1 MPINDGVIKIVSDLV
16 LYYVT
21 CETSCLRS
29 GSRPFRIQYDLTC
42 SGKLKMPGVVHHQS
56 VNIIVADLHDGVI
69 TAEELNQETTGEEVA
84 VNEKKT
90 FSESELKKKGMELQL
105 CLVKKIS
112 KWKNKQKSIHS
123 KMQLLK
129 ITSWYSWIKNV
140 S

>member
-1 MPINDGVIKIVSDLV
+1 MA
-16 LYYVT
+16 
-21 CETSCLRS
+21 
-29 GSRPFRIQYDLTC
+29 
-42 SGKLKMPGVVHHQS
+42 GVVHHQS

-129 ITSWYSWIKNV
+129 
-140 S
+140 

>member
-69 TAEELNQETTGEEVA
+69 IEEELNQETTKTKKKRKKNFQWKWTGKKRNAVTTLFGEED
-84 VNEKKT
+84 
-90 FSESELKKKGMELQL
+90 LQMEE
-105 CLVKKIS
+105 
-112 KWKNKQKSIHS
+112 
-123 KMQLLK
+123 
-129 ITSWYSWIKNV
+129 
-140 S
+140 